1 MKTLKIILMAMFVA
15 ISATAKTP
23 CEELKMEALLT
34 AEKAGNEEAFERELK
49 RLLPV
54 GSDEAR
60 VVCVLEKLGWG
71 HIYDKEHNGYF
82 ASKKLKR
89 GFFIKSQVN
98 IEVILDEAKTV
109 KEIDVYVNATSLFG

>member
-1 MKTLKIILMAMFVA
+1 M
-15 ISATAKTP
+15 
-23 CEELKMEALLT
+23 MEKLLA
-34 AEKAGNEEAFERELK
+34 AEKVGNEEEFERELK
-49 RLLPV
+49 LLLPV

-71 HIYDKEHNGYF
+71 HVFDKGHNGYF